1 MRRPDQVQ
9 GWPGFLPAPPAG
21 VWHFLSPSQ
30 AKATFQAHVRPPSL
44 GCLQPP
50 QSPFHP
56 HLLPSQVQLALPCC
70 AFFQGAGFREGPGR
84 GWKTRGGQGAACHCR
99 RRLSLP
105 ESCPEDPPLILCF
118 WQERQPP
125 PASQSRGWQQEVG
138 QGRLHQAPTLLI
150 SLVRSKRQEAEG
162 APVALK
168 SGVLHAG
175 PLDSRE
181 PLRCG
186 FS

>member
-1 MRRPDQVQ
+1 MQ
-9 GWPGFLPAPPAG
+9 GWSGFLPAPPFGA
-21 VWHFLSPSQ
+21 WHFLCPSQ
-30 AKATFQAHVRPPSL
+30 AKPTFQAHVK
-44 GCLQPP
+44 P
-50 QSPFHP
+50 QVFAASSPFRALFTPTFFPPESSWLHP
-56 HLLPSQVQLALPCC
+56 VVPSSKEPAS
-70 AFFQGAGFREGPGR
+70 GR
-84 GWKTRGGQGAACHCR
+84 GLEEAGRPGEGAACHCR
-99 RRLSLP
+99 LRPSLP

-125 PASQSRGWQQEVG
+125 PASQSRGWQQEAG

-150 SLVRSKRQEAEG
+150 SLIRSKRQEAEG

-168 SGVLHAG
+168 SGILRAR